1 VLAAIEANCDL
12 GGMSPLP
19 LAASVALLKQPQ
31 VLLIQRNREP
41 SAGLWTFPGGR
52 LEAGETAE
60 ACAERELRE
69 ELGLTVFGLR
79 PVRTLLLGPRRDFPL
94 AVFATEGFEG
104 TIAPDP
110 AEIRDW
116 RWAKPQDLRSLET
129 TYDLASVVEA
139 VFRMYD
145 RS

>member
-1 VLAAIEANCDL
+1 MPAN
-12 GGMSPLP
+12 MKRTP
-19 LAASVALLKQPQ
+19 LAASVALLKRPEI
-31 VLLIQRNREP
+31 LLIQRQREP

-60 ACAERELRE
+60 QAAARELKE
-69 ELGLTVFGLR
+69 ELGLTVYGLR
-79 PVRTLLLGPRRDFPL
+79 PVRTLLLGPNKSFPL

-104 TIAPDP
+104 EIKPDP
-110 AEIRDW
+110 EEVRAW
-116 RWAKPQDLRSLET
+116 RWVRPQQLWSLET

-139 VFRMYD
+139 VYRMYD